1 MAKKQYGSSKKYHY
15 IYKTTNKLNGKY
27 YIGMHSTNN
36 LNDDYIGSGTLLKR
50 SLNKYGKENH
60 NIDIL
65 YFFNTREELQSKE
78 KEIITLQEIAK
89 KECMNLKIGGIGGF
103 PPNAKVV
110 FKEKLK
116 DPEYRADFI
125 KKSKCIEKLKK
136 IREEGKIVK
145 NTFLG
150 KKHSEETK
158 QKMSKIKK
166 GKSKGKDNSQYNTM
180 WVTNGKENK
189 KIKNTDNIPDKWYKG
204 RKMVPSSIG

>member
-36 LNDDYIGSGTLLKR
+36 LNDNYKGSGTLLKR
-50 SLNKYGKENH
+50 SINKYGKENH
-60 NIDIL
+60 NIEIL

-116 DPEYRADFI
+116 DPVYKAEFI
-125 KKSKCIEKLKK
+125 KKCKCIETLKK
-136 IREEGKIVK
+136 VREEGKIVK

-150 KKHSEETK
+150 KKHSKETK
-158 QKMSKIKK
+158 QKMSEIKK
-166 GKSKGKDNSQYNTM
+166 GKGKGKSNSQHNTM
-180 WVTNGKENK
+180 WITNSKENK
-189 KIKNTDNIPDKWYKG
+189 KIKITDKIPLYWNKG
-204 RKMVPSSIG
+204 RTMVS

>member
-50 SLNKYGKENH
+50 SLNKYGKENY
-60 NIDIL
+60 NMEIL

-103 PPNAKVV
+103 PPNAKVA

-158 QKMSKIKK
+158 QKMSEIKK
-166 GKSKGKDNSQYNTM
+166 GKNKGKDNSQFNTM
-180 WVTNGKENK
+180 WITNGKENK
-189 KIKNTDNIPDKWYKG
+189 KIKNTDKIPNNWNKG
-204 RKMVPSSIG
+204 RVLLNKIAG